1 MTVVVDTSAIIAV
14 LFGEPEREAFYR
26 LLATRPTVMSA
37 GSVIELMRVVAR
49 RTPDWID
56 DAHVLLE
63 QFDVSIA
70 NVDRAQVAFAV
81 EGQAR
86 FGTGRARPPAVLNF
100 GDLFAYALARQL
112 DAPLLFKGNDF
123 RRTDV
128 RSAL

>member
-1 MTVVVDTSAIIAV
+1 MVVDTSAVIAV
-14 LFGEPEREAFYR
+14 LFNEPERKAFYQ
-26 LLATRPTVMSA
+26 LLETRPTVMSA
-37 GSVIELMRVVAR
+37 GSVIEMMRVVAR
-49 RTPDWID
+49 RTPDWIE

-63 QFDVSIA
+63 QFDIA
-70 NVDRAQVAFAV
+70 IADVDRTQVALAI

-86 FGTGRARPPAVLNF
+86 FGTGRGRPPAVLNF

-128 RSAL
+128 QVAL